1 MTTIVG
7 NLADVSGT
15 PVDGVLVARAA
26 HFRADG
32 VRVVSTHAVDFA
44 ITRGVLRAVIEPGP
58 VQLTLIIGPVRQTWL
73 CDIPDAPSVGIG
85 DLLGDL

>member
-7 NLADVSGT
+7 NLTDVSGT
-15 PVDGVLVARAA
+15 PVDGVLFARAVDY
-26 HFRADG
+26 RANGSRTVSTDG
-32 VRVVSTHAVDFA
+32 VEFA
-44 ITRGVLRAVIEPGP
+44 ITGGVLSAPVAPGL
-58 VQLTLIIGPVRQTWL
+58 VQLTLIIGPVQQTWL